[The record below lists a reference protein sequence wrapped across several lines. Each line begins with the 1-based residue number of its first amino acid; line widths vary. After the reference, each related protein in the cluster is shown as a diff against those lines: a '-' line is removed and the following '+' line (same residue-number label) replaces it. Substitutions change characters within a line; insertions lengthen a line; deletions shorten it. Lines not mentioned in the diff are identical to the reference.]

1 MGKPYPGRR
10 RRRPRRRL
18 RYRGSGLPPRSCSYQ
33 DFGLKFVYDLVIP
46 HLRGRDRRR
55 FFNDVSGWMTLGFGA
70 LGALLGFGML
80 GPLGVFLGFGA
91 GMVLGANF
99 LTRDRYYRP

>member
-10 RRRPRRRL
+10 RRPRRR
-18 RYRGSGLPPRSCSYQ
+18 RYRGNGLPPRSHSFM
-33 DFGLKFVYDLVIP
+33 DFGLRHVYDLFIP
-46 HLRGRDRRR
+46 HIRGRDRRR

-80 GPLGVFLGFGA
+80 RPLGVIVGFGA
-91 GMVLGANF
+91 GMVLGTNF
-99 LTRDRYYRP
+99 LTRNRYYRP

>member
-18 RYRGSGLPPRSCSYQ
+18 RYRGSGLPPRSHSFQ
-33 DFGLKFVYDLVIP
+33 DFGLKFVYDLFLP
-46 HLRGRDRRR
+46 TLRGRDRRR
-55 FFNDVSGWMTLGFGA
+55 FFNRGAEWMALVFGA

-80 GPLGVFLGFGA
+80 GPLGAFLGLGA
-91 GMVLGANF
+91 GMVLAANF
-99 LTRDRYYRP
+99 LVRNRYYR